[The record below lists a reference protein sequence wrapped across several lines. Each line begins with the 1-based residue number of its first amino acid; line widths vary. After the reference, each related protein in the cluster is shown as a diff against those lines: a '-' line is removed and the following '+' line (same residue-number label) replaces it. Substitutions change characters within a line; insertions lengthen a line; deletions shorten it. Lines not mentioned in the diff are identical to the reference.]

1 MTETTPAEGHTS
13 GSQIPPL
20 LREKMLSR
28 AATFSEGSLPPK
40 PLSRR
45 RSSILS
51 ESSDASRF
59 PAPRPIGNDMNVL
72 TDSDEPSV
80 WLSAPL
86 AFAILPAL
94 GGLLFQNGGA
104 YVTDALLLVLGAT
117 FLNWCVRA
125 PW

>member
-1 MTETTPAEGHTS
+1 
-13 GSQIPPL
+13 
-20 LREKMLSR
+20 
-28 AATFSEGSLPPK
+28 
-40 PLSRR
+40 
-45 RSSILS
+45 
-51 ESSDASRF
+51 
-59 PAPRPIGNDMNVL
+59 MNVL